1 MPILANNQGFNK
13 MCVVLIHIANY
24 LHVYSSLPNR
34 RVAWNKRGGWKDKPI
49 LISVVPRISM
59 AVGKMG
65 HS

>member
-1 MPILANNQGFNK
+1 
-13 MCVVLIHIANY
+13 MCVLLIHIANY